1 MKARVL
7 LVHGLWMRAPAL
19 LFWKRQLTKAGYDA
33 EFFSYPSLFQ
43 SPETAM
49 QRLRDMAL
57 AQPNTHLL
65 AHSLG
70 GLLTVKALANTP
82 EFKGKIICVGTPL
95 RGSEVARQMAIKHV
109 GKLAGLSLPLL
120 CHGIIQIPKGLQV
133 SVIAGIEPHGLGR
146 LMYRFTEP
154 NDGTVGLSETQL
166 PGLAQHVQVK
176 VSHSGQLF
184 SREVAG
190 KILLMLEQDV

>member
-19 LFWKRQLTKAGYDA
+19 LFWKRQLTKAGYEA

-43 SPETAM
+43 SPENAM

-70 GLLTVKALANTP
+70 GLLAVKALANTP
-82 EFKGKIICVGTPL
+82 EFKGKIICVGSP
-95 RGSEVARQMAIKHV
+95 
-109 GKLAGLSLPLL
+109 LAGSQVVRNISRTALGNLVGRSMPMLLEGLP
-120 CHGIIQIPKGLQV
+120 CIPADLHV
-133 SVIAGIEPHGLGR
+133 AVIAGVNPHGLGR
-146 LMYRFTEP
+146 LVNTFTEP

-166 PGLAQHVQVK
+166 PGLAQHVQVN
-176 VSHSGQLF
+176 VSHSGQLV
-184 SREVAG
+184 SHEVMHAVLA
-190 KILLMLEQDV
+190 ILDK